1 MVAECDPVTRPTVGF
16 VSLGCAKAT
25 VDSERILTQLRAEG
39 YGFSQTYDDADV
51 VVVNTCGFIDAAVE
65 ESLSTIDEA
74 MSANG
79 QVIVTGCL
87 GTRAEMLKEK
97 FPGLLAVTGP
107 EATAEVMSAVHAKAP
122 PLQEPL
128 YHLLPPGGIKLTP
141 RHYAYLKISEGCNHK
156 CSFCII
162 PTMRGRLAS
171 RSPSDVLTEAGEL
184 VEAGVNELLV
194 VSQDTSA
201 YGVDLKKHADLMTGD
216 ALRPDVFSL
225 TKALGELGVWIRLH
239 YVYPYPH
246 VDDLITL
253 MVEGLV
259 LPYLDVPFQH
269 ASPRILKMM
278 KRPAS
283 TEDNLARIESWRQR
297 CSELAIRSTF
307 IVGFP
312 GETEEDFL
320 MLLTFIR
327 EAQLDRVGC
336 FVYSPVSGAR
346 ANDLPDPVDPLLAQE
361 RLEALMQVQAE
372 VSEGRLR
379 NRVGSQTEVVIDE
392 VEGDTALAR
401 SYAESPGVDGVIR
414 VAGASAFSPGQRVD
428 VRITDYDAHDL
439 SAEAIDSQTK
449 SDASP

>member
-1 MVAECDPVTRPTVGF
+1 MTRPTVGF

-65 ESLSTIDEA
+65 ESLSTIEEA
-74 MSANG
+74 MNANG

-87 GTRAEMLKEK
+87 GARAEMLKEK
-97 FPGLLAVTGP
+97 FPDLLAVTGP
-107 EATAEVMSAVHAKAP
+107 EATTEVMSAVHAKAP

-128 YHLLPPGGIKLTP
+128 YHLLPPGGVKLTP

-171 RSPSDVLTEAGEL
+171 RGPSDVLTEAGKL
-184 VEAGVNELLV
+184 VEAGVSELLV

-201 YGVDLKKHADLMTGD
+201 YGIDLKKHSDLMTGD
-216 ALRPDVFSL
+216 ALHPDVYSL
-225 TKALGELGVWIRLH
+225 ARALGELGVWVRLH

-253 MVEGLV
+253 MVDGLV

-269 ASPRILKMM
+269 ASPRVLKMM

-312 GETEEDFL
+312 GETEDDFL
-320 MLLTFIR
+320 QLLTFIR

-361 RLEALMQVQAE
+361 RLEELMQVQAE

-392 VEGDTALAR
+392 VDGDSALAR
-401 SYAESPGVDGVIR
+401 SYAESPEVDGVIR
-414 VAGASAFSPGQRVD
+414 VAGAGAFSPGQRID
-428 VRITDYDAHDL
+428 VKITGYDAHDL
-439 SAEAIDSQTK
+439 NAEALDT
-449 SDASP
+449 

>member
-1 MVAECDPVTRPTVGF
+1 M
-16 VSLGCAKAT
+16 
-25 VDSERILTQLRAEG
+25 DSERILTQLRAEG

-65 ESLSTIDEA
+65 ESLSTIEEA
-74 MSANG
+74 MSVNG

-87 GTRAEMLKEK
+87 GARAEMLKEK
-97 FPGLLAVTGP
+97 FPDLLAVTGP
-107 EATAEVMSAVHAKAP
+107 EAVSEVMSAVHAKVP

-128 YHLLPPGGIKLTP
+128 YHLLPPGGVKLTP

-171 RSPSDVLTEAGEL
+171 RSPSDVLTEAGKL
-184 VEAGVNELLV
+184 VEAGVSELLV

-201 YGVDLKKHADLMTGD
+201 YGIDLKKHSDLMTGD
-216 ALRPDVFSL
+216 ALRPDVYSL
-225 TKALGELGVWIRLH
+225 ARALGELGVWVRLH

-253 MVEGLV
+253 MVDGLV

-269 ASPRILKMM
+269 ASPRVLKMM

-283 TEDNLARIESWRQR
+283 TEDNLARIKSWRQR
-297 CSELAIRSTF
+297 CAELAIRSTF

-312 GETEEDFL
+312 GETEDDFL
-320 MLLTFIR
+320 QLLTFIR

-361 RLEALMQVQAE
+361 RLEELMQVQAE

-392 VEGDTALAR
+392 IEGDTALAR
-401 SYAESPGVDGVIR
+401 SYAESPEVDGVIR
-414 VAGASAFSPGQRVD
+414 VAGAAAFSPGQRVD
-428 VRITDYDAHDL
+428 VKITGYDAHDL
-439 SAEAIDSQTK
+439 NAEALDT
-449 SDASP
+449 

>member
-1 MVAECDPVTRPTVGF
+1 MTRPTVGF

-39 YGFSQTYDDADV
+39 YGSSQTYDDADV
-51 VVVNTCGFIDAAVE
+51 VGVNTCGFIDAAVE
-65 ESLSTIDEA
+65 ESLSTIEEA
-74 MSANG
+74 MNANG

-87 GTRAEMLKEK
+87 GARAEMLKEK
-97 FPGLLAVTGP
+97 FPDLLAVTGP
-107 EATAEVMSAVHAKAP
+107 EATTEVMSAVHAKAP

-128 YHLLPPGGIKLTP
+128 YHLLPPGGVKLTP

-171 RSPSDVLTEAGEL
+171 RGPSDVLTEAGKL
-184 VEAGVNELLV
+184 VEAGVSELLV

-201 YGVDLKKHADLMTGD
+201 YGIDLKKHSDLMTGD
-216 ALRPDVFSL
+216 ALRPDVYSL
-225 TKALGELGVWIRLH
+225 ARALGELGVWVRLH

-246 VDDLITL
+246 VDALITL
-253 MVEGLV
+253 MVDGLV

-269 ASPRILKMM
+269 ASPRVLKMM

-297 CSELAIRSTF
+297 CSELAIRSPF

-312 GETEEDFL
+312 GETEDDFL
-320 MLLTFIR
+320 QLLTFIR

-361 RLEALMQVQAE
+361 RLEELMQVQAE

-392 VEGDTALAR
+392 VEGDSALAR
-401 SYAESPGVDGVIR
+401 SYAESPEVDGVIR
-414 VAGASAFSPGQRVD
+414 VAGAGAFSPGQRID
-428 VRITDYDAHDL
+428 VKITGYDAHDL
-439 SAEAIDSQTK
+439 NAEALDT
-449 SDASP
+449 

>member
-1 MVAECDPVTRPTVGF
+1 MAVDGNPMTRPTVGF

-65 ESLSTIDEA
+65 ESLSTIEEA
-74 MSANG
+74 MNANG

-87 GTRAEMLKEK
+87 GARAEMLKEK
-97 FPGLLAVTGP
+97 FPDLLAVTGP
-107 EATAEVMSAVHAKAP
+107 EATTEVMSAVHAKAP

-128 YHLLPPGGIKLTP
+128 YHLLPPGGVKLTP

-171 RSPSDVLTEAGEL
+171 RSPGDVLTEAGKL
-184 VEAGVNELLV
+184 VEAGVSELLV

-201 YGVDLKKHADLMTGD
+201 YGIDLKKHSDLMTGD
-216 ALRPDVFSL
+216 ALRPDVYSL
-225 TKALGELGVWIRLH
+225 ARALGELGVWVRLH

-253 MVEGLV
+253 MVDGLV

-269 ASPRILKMM
+269 ASPRVLKMM

-312 GETEEDFL
+312 GETEDDFL
-320 MLLTFIR
+320 QLLTFIR

-361 RLEALMQVQAE
+361 RLEELMQVQAE

-392 VEGDTALAR
+392 VEGDSALAR
-401 SYAESPGVDGVIR
+401 SYAESPEVDGVIR
-414 VAGASAFSPGQRVD
+414 VAGAGAFSPGQRID
-428 VRITDYDAHDL
+428 VKITGYDAHDL
-439 SAEAIDSQTK
+439 NAEALDT
-449 SDASP
+449 

>member
-1 MVAECDPVTRPTVGF
+1 MTRPTVGF

-65 ESLSTIDEA
+65 ESLSTIEEA
-74 MSANG
+74 MNANG

-87 GTRAEMLKEK
+87 GARAEMLKEK
-97 FPGLLAVTGP
+97 FPDLLAVTGP
-107 EATAEVMSAVHAKAP
+107 EATTEVMSAVHAKAP

-128 YHLLPPGGIKLTP
+128 YHLLPPGGVKLTP

-171 RSPSDVLTEAGEL
+171 RSPGDVLTEAGKL
-184 VEAGVNELLV
+184 VEAGVSELLV

-201 YGVDLKKHADLMTGD
+201 YGIDLKKHSDLMTGD
-216 ALRPDVFSL
+216 ALRPDVYSL
-225 TKALGELGVWIRLH
+225 ARALGELGVWVRLH

-269 ASPRILKMM
+269 ASPRVLKMM

-312 GETEEDFL
+312 GETEDDFL
-320 MLLTFIR
+320 QLLTFIR

-361 RLEALMQVQAE
+361 RLEELMQVQAE

-392 VEGDTALAR
+392 VDGDSALAR
-401 SYAESPGVDGVIR
+401 SYAESPEVDGVIR
-414 VAGASAFSPGQRVD
+414 VAGAGAFSPGQRID
-428 VRITDYDAHDL
+428 VKITGYDAHDL
-439 SAEAIDSQTK
+439 NAETLDT
-449 SDASP
+449 

>member
-1 MVAECDPVTRPTVGF
+1 MGF

-39 YGFSQTYDDADV
+39 YGFSQTYTDADV

-65 ESLSTIDEA
+65 ESLATIDEA
-74 MSANG
+74 LSANG

-97 FPGLLAVTGP
+97 FPELLAVTGP
-107 EATAEVMSAVHAKAP
+107 QATAEVLSAVHQKVP
-122 PLQEPL
+122 PVQEPL

-171 RSPSDVLTEAGEL
+171 RRPADVLAEAGQL
-184 VEAGVNELLV
+184 VEAGVSELLV

-201 YGVDLKKHADLMTGD
+201 YGIDLRKQADLITGHN
-216 ALRPDVFSL
+216 LRPEIHSL
-225 TKALGELGVWIRLH
+225 VRALGELGVWVRLH

-246 VDDLITL
+246 VDELVSL
-253 MVEGLV
+253 MTEGLV

-269 ASPRILKMM
+269 ASPRILKLM
-278 KRPAS
+278 KRPAN
-283 TEDNLARIESWRQR
+283 TEDNLSRIQSWRDR

-312 GETEEDFL
+312 GETHEDFSQ
-320 MLLTFIR
+320 LLEFLR

-346 ANDLPDPVDPLLAQE
+346 ANQLPDPVDPELAGE
-361 RLEALMQVQAE
+361 RLQALMEVQAE
-372 VSEGRLR
+372 VSKDRLGS
-379 NRVGSQTEVVIDE
+379 RVGSQVEVVIDD
-392 VEGDTALAR
+392 VEADTAIAR
-401 SYAESPGVDGVIR
+401 SYAESPEVDGTIR
-414 VAGASAFSPGQRVD
+414 VTGAADLSPGQRLG
-428 VRITDYDAHDL
+428 VRITDFDEHDL
-439 SAEAIDSQTK
+439 LAEAL
-449 SDASP
+449 P

>member
-1 MVAECDPVTRPTVGF
+1 MTRPTVGF

-65 ESLSTIDEA
+65 ESLSTIEEA
-74 MSANG
+74 MNANG

-87 GTRAEMLKEK
+87 GARAEMLKEK
-97 FPGLLAVTGP
+97 FPDLLAVTGP
-107 EATAEVMSAVHAKAP
+107 EATTEVMSAVHAKAP

-128 YHLLPPGGIKLTP
+128 YHLLPPGGVKLTP

-171 RSPSDVLTEAGEL
+171 RSPGDVLTEAGKL
-184 VEAGVNELLV
+184 VEAGVSELLV

-201 YGVDLKKHADLMTGD
+201 YGIDLKKHSDLMTGD
-216 ALRPDVFSL
+216 VLRPDVYSL
-225 TKALGELGVWIRLH
+225 ARALGELGVWVRLH

-253 MVEGLV
+253 MVDGLV

-269 ASPRILKMM
+269 ASPRVLKMM

-312 GETEEDFL
+312 GETEDDFL
-320 MLLTFIR
+320 QLLTFIR
-327 EAQLDRVGC
+327 GAQLDRVGC

-361 RLEALMQVQAE
+361 RLEELMQVQAE

-392 VEGDTALAR
+392 VEGDSALAR
-401 SYAESPGVDGVIR
+401 SYAESPEVDGVIR
-414 VAGASAFSPGQRVD
+414 VAGAGAFSPGQRID
-428 VRITDYDAHDL
+428 VKITGYDAHDL
-439 SAEAIDSQTK
+439 NAEALDI
-449 SDASP
+449 

>member
-1 MVAECDPVTRPTVGF
+1 MTRPTVGF

-65 ESLSTIDEA
+65 ESLSTIEEA
-74 MSANG
+74 MNANG

-87 GTRAEMLKEK
+87 GARAEMLKEK
-97 FPGLLAVTGP
+97 FPDLLAVTGP
-107 EATAEVMSAVHAKAP
+107 EATTEVMSAVHAKAP

-128 YHLLPPGGIKLTP
+128 YHLLPPGGVKLTP

-171 RSPSDVLTEAGEL
+171 RGPSDVLTEAGKL
-184 VEAGVNELLV
+184 VEAGVSELLV

-201 YGVDLKKHADLMTGD
+201 YGIDLKKHSDLMTGD
-216 ALRPDVFSL
+216 ALRPDVYSL
-225 TKALGELGVWIRLH
+225 ARALGELGVWVRLH

-253 MVEGLV
+253 MVDGLV

-269 ASPRILKMM
+269 ASPRVLKMM

-312 GETEEDFL
+312 GETEDDFL
-320 MLLTFIR
+320 QLLTFIR

-361 RLEALMQVQAE
+361 RLEELMQVQAE

-392 VEGDTALAR
+392 VEGDSALAR
-401 SYAESPGVDGVIR
+401 SYAESPEVDGVIR
-414 VAGASAFSPGQRVD
+414 VAGAGAFSPGQRID
-428 VRITDYDAHDL
+428 VKITGYDAHDL
-439 SAEAIDSQTK
+439 NAEALDT
-449 SDASP
+449 

>member
-1 MVAECDPVTRPTVGF
+1 MTRPTVGF

-65 ESLSTIDEA
+65 ESLSTIEEA
-74 MSANG
+74 MNANG

-87 GTRAEMLKEK
+87 GARAEMLKEK
-97 FPGLLAVTGP
+97 FPDLLAVTGP
-107 EATAEVMSAVHAKAP
+107 EATTEVMSAVHAKAP

-128 YHLLPPGGIKLTP
+128 YHLLPPGGVKLTP

-171 RSPSDVLTEAGEL
+171 RGPSDVLTEAGKL
-184 VEAGVNELLV
+184 VEAGVSELLV

-201 YGVDLKKHADLMTGD
+201 YGIDLKKHSDLMTGD
-216 ALRPDVFSL
+216 ALHPDVYSL
-225 TKALGELGVWIRLH
+225 ARALGELGVWVRLH

-269 ASPRILKMM
+269 ASPRVLKMM

-312 GETEEDFL
+312 GETEDDFL
-320 MLLTFIR
+320 QLLTFIR

-346 ANDLPDPVDPLLAQE
+346 ANDLPDPVDPLLAQV
-361 RLEALMQVQAE
+361 RLEELMQVQAE

-392 VEGDTALAR
+392 VEGDSALAR
-401 SYAESPGVDGVIR
+401 SYAESPEVDGVIR
-414 VAGASAFSPGQRVD
+414 VAGAFSPGQRID
-428 VRITDYDAHDL
+428 VKITGYDAHDL
-439 SAEAIDSQTK
+439 NAEALDI
-449 SDASP
+449 

>member
-1 MVAECDPVTRPTVGF
+1 MTRPTVGF

-65 ESLSTIDEA
+65 ESLSTIEEA
-74 MSANG
+74 MNANG

-87 GTRAEMLKEK
+87 GARAEMLKEK
-97 FPGLLAVTGP
+97 FPDLLAVTGP
-107 EATAEVMSAVHAKAP
+107 EATTEVMSAVHAKAP

-128 YHLLPPGGIKLTP
+128 YHLLPPGGVKLTP

-171 RSPSDVLTEAGEL
+171 RSPSDVLTEAGKL
-184 VEAGVNELLV
+184 VEAGVSELLV

-201 YGVDLKKHADLMTGD
+201 YGIDLKKHSDLMTGD
-216 ALRPDVFSL
+216 ALRPDVYSL
-225 TKALGELGVWIRLH
+225 ARALGELGVWVRLH

-253 MVEGLV
+253 MVDGLV

-269 ASPRILKMM
+269 ASPRVLKMM

-312 GETEEDFL
+312 GETEDDFL
-320 MLLTFIR
+320 QLLAFIR

-361 RLEALMQVQAE
+361 RLEELMQVQAE

-392 VEGDTALAR
+392 VEGDSALAR
-401 SYAESPGVDGVIR
+401 SYAESPEVDGVIR
-414 VAGASAFSPGQRVD
+414 VAGAGAFSPGQRID
-428 VRITDYDAHDL
+428 VKITGYDAHDL
-439 SAEAIDSQTK
+439 NAEALDT
-449 SDASP
+449 

>member
-1 MVAECDPVTRPTVGF
+1 MTRPTVGF

-65 ESLSTIDEA
+65 ESLSTIEEA
-74 MSANG
+74 MNANG

-87 GTRAEMLKEK
+87 GARADMLKEK
-97 FPGLLAVTGP
+97 FPDLLAVTGP
-107 EATAEVMSAVHAKAP
+107 EATTEVMSAVHAKAP

-128 YHLLPPGGIKLTP
+128 YHLLPPGGVKLTP

-171 RSPSDVLTEAGEL
+171 RGPRDVLTEAGKL
-184 VEAGVNELLV
+184 VEAGVSELLV

-201 YGVDLKKHADLMTGD
+201 YGIDLKKHSDLMTGD
-216 ALRPDVFSL
+216 ALRPDVYSL
-225 TKALGELGVWIRLH
+225 ARALGELGVWVRLH

-253 MVEGLV
+253 MVDGLV

-269 ASPRILKMM
+269 ASPRVLKMM

-312 GETEEDFL
+312 GETEDDFL
-320 MLLTFIR
+320 QLLTFIS

-361 RLEALMQVQAE
+361 RLEELMQVQAE

-392 VEGDTALAR
+392 VDGDSALAR
-401 SYAESPGVDGVIR
+401 SYAESPEVDGVIR
-414 VAGASAFSPGQRVD
+414 VAGAGAFSPGQRID
-428 VRITDYDAHDL
+428 VKITGYDAHDL
-439 SAEAIDSQTK
+439 NAEALDI
-449 SDASP
+449 

>member
-1 MVAECDPVTRPTVGF
+1 MGF

-39 YGFSQTYDDADV
+39 YGFSQTYTDADV

-65 ESLSTIDEA
+65 ESLATIDEA
-74 MSANG
+74 LSANG

-97 FPGLLAVTGP
+97 FPELLAVTGP
-107 EATAEVMSAVHAKAP
+107 QATAEVLSAVHQKVP
-122 PLQEPL
+122 PVQEPL

-171 RSPSDVLTEAGEL
+171 RRPADVLAEAGQL
-184 VEAGVNELLV
+184 VEAGVSELLV

-201 YGVDLKKHADLMTGD
+201 YGIDLRKQADLITGHN
-216 ALRPDVFSL
+216 LRPEIFSL
-225 TKALGELGVWIRLH
+225 ARALGELGVWVRLH

-246 VDDLITL
+246 VDELVSL
-253 MVEGLV
+253 MTEGLV

-269 ASPRILKMM
+269 ASPRILKLM
-278 KRPAS
+278 KRPAN
-283 TEDNLARIESWRQR
+283 TEDNLSRIQSWRDR

-312 GETEEDFL
+312 GETHEDFSQ
-320 MLLTFIR
+320 LLEFLR

-346 ANDLPDPVDPLLAQE
+346 ANQLPDPVDPELAGE
-361 RLEALMQVQAE
+361 RLQTLMEVQAE
-372 VSEGRLR
+372 VSRDRLGS
-379 NRVGSQTEVVIDE
+379 RVGSRIEVVIDE
-392 VEGDTALAR
+392 VEADTAIAR
-401 SYAESPGVDGVIR
+401 SYAESPEVDGTIR
-414 VAGASAFSPGQRVD
+414 VTGAADLSPGQRLG
-428 VRITDYDAHDL
+428 VRITDFDEHDL
-439 SAEAIDSQTK
+439 LAEAL
-449 SDASP
+449 P

>member
-1 MVAECDPVTRPTVGF
+1 VGF

-39 YGFSQTYDDADV
+39 YGFSETYDNADV

-65 ESLSTIDEA
+65 ESLATIDEA

-79 QVIVTGCL
+79 RVIVTGCL
-87 GTRAEMLKEK
+87 GVRAEMLKEK
-97 FPGLLAVTGP
+97 FPDLLAITGP
-107 EATAEVMSAVHAKAP
+107 EDAESVMSAVHARVP

-128 YHLLPPGGIKLTP
+128 YHLLPPGGVKLTP
-141 RHYAYLKISEGCNHK
+141 RHYAYLKVSEGCNHK

-162 PTMRGRLAS
+162 PTMRGRLVS
-171 RSPSDVLTEAGEL
+171 RNPSDVLAEAGQL
-184 VEAGVNELLV
+184 VEAGVSELLI

-201 YGVDLKKHADLMTGD
+201 YGVDLKGHTDLMTGE
-216 ALRPDVFSL
+216 ALRPDVTSL
-225 TKALGELGVWIRLH
+225 VRALGELGVWVRLH

-246 VDDLITL
+246 VDELVAL
-253 MVEGLV
+253 MGDGLV

-269 ASPRILKMM
+269 ASPRILRMM

-283 TEDNLARIESWRQR
+283 GEDNLARIQSWRQ
-297 CSELAIRSTF
+297 CCPELAIRSTF

-320 MLLTFIR
+320 ELLAFLR

-346 ANDLPDPVDPLLAQE
+346 ANDLPDPVDASLAQQRYE
-361 RLEALMQVQAE
+361 TLMRVQSE
-372 VSEGRLR
+372 VSEARLQK
-379 NRVGSQTEVVIDE
+379 RVGSQCLAVIDE
-392 VEGDTALAR
+392 VDNDDALGR
-401 SYAESPGVDGVIR
+401 SYAESPEVDGVIR
-414 VAGASAFSPGQRVD
+414 LSGATGLSVGQRVE
-428 VRITDYDAHDL
+428 VSITGYDAHDL
-439 SAEAIDSQTK
+439 SGSVLN
-449 SDASP
+449 P

>member
-1 MVAECDPVTRPTVGF
+1 M
-16 VSLGCAKAT
+16 
-25 VDSERILTQLRAEG
+25 DSERILTQLRAEG

-65 ESLSTIDEA
+65 ESLSTIEEA
-74 MSANG
+74 MNANG

-87 GTRAEMLKEK
+87 GVRAEMLKEK
-97 FPGLLAVTGP
+97 FPDLLAVTGP
-107 EATAEVMSAVHAKAP
+107 EATTEVMSAVHAKAP

-128 YHLLPPGGIKLTP
+128 YHLLPPGGVKLTP

-171 RSPSDVLTEAGEL
+171 RGPSDVLTEAGKL
-184 VEAGVNELLV
+184 VEAGVSELLV

-201 YGVDLKKHADLMTGD
+201 YGIDLKKHSDLMTGD
-216 ALRPDVFSL
+216 ALRPDVYSL
-225 TKALGELGVWIRLH
+225 ARALGELGVWVRLH

-253 MVEGLV
+253 MVDGLV

-269 ASPRILKMM
+269 ASPRVLKMM

-283 TEDNLARIESWRQR
+283 TEDNLARIKSWRQR
-297 CSELAIRSTF
+297 CAELAIRSTF

-312 GETEEDFL
+312 GETEDDFL
-320 MLLTFIR
+320 QLLTFIR

-361 RLEALMQVQAE
+361 RLEELMQVQAE

-392 VEGDTALAR
+392 IEGDTALAR
-401 SYAESPGVDGVIR
+401 SYAESPEVDGVIR
-414 VAGASAFSPGQRVD
+414 VAGAAAFSPGQRVD
-428 VRITDYDAHDL
+428 VKITGYDAHDL
-439 SAEAIDSQTK
+439 NAEALDT
-449 SDASP
+449 

>member
-1 MVAECDPVTRPTVGF
+1 M
-16 VSLGCAKAT
+16 
-25 VDSERILTQLRAEG
+25 DSERILTQLRAEG

-65 ESLSTIDEA
+65 ESLSTIEEA
-74 MSANG
+74 MSVNG

-87 GTRAEMLKEK
+87 GVRAEMLKEK
-97 FPGLLAVTGP
+97 FPDLLAVTGP
-107 EATAEVMSAVHAKAP
+107 EAVSEVMSAVHAKVP

-128 YHLLPPGGIKLTP
+128 YHLLPPGGVKLTP

-171 RSPSDVLTEAGEL
+171 RIPSDVLTEARKL
-184 VEAGVNELLV
+184 VEAGVSELLV

-201 YGVDLKKHADLMTGD
+201 YGIDLKKHSDLMTGD
-216 ALRPDVFSL
+216 ALRPDVCSL
-225 TKALGELGVWIRLH
+225 ARALGELGVWVRLH

-246 VDDLITL
+246 VDNLITL
-253 MVEGLV
+253 MVDGLV

-269 ASPRILKMM
+269 ASPRVLKMM

-283 TEDNLARIESWRQR
+283 TEDNLARIKSWRQR
-297 CSELAIRSTF
+297 CAELAIRSTF

-312 GETEEDFL
+312 GETEDDFL
-320 MLLTFIR
+320 QLLTFIR

-361 RLEALMQVQAE
+361 RLEELMQVQAE

-392 VEGDTALAR
+392 IEGDTALAR
-401 SYAESPGVDGVIR
+401 SYAESPEVDGVIR
-414 VAGASAFSPGQRVD
+414 VAGAAAFSPGQRVD
-428 VRITDYDAHDL
+428 VKITGYDAHDL
-439 SAEAIDSQTK
+439 NAEVLD
-449 SDASP
+449 P

>member
-1 MVAECDPVTRPTVGF
+1 M
-16 VSLGCAKAT
+16 
-25 VDSERILTQLRAEG
+25 DSERILTQLRAEG

-65 ESLSTIDEA
+65 ESLSTIEEA
-74 MSANG
+74 MSVNG

-87 GTRAEMLKEK
+87 GARAEMLKEK
-97 FPGLLAVTGP
+97 FPDLLAVTGP
-107 EATAEVMSAVHAKAP
+107 EAVSEVMSAVHAKVP

-128 YHLLPPGGIKLTP
+128 YHLLPPGGVKLTP

-171 RSPSDVLTEAGEL
+171 RGPSDVLTEAGKL
-184 VEAGVNELLV
+184 VEAGVSELLV

-201 YGVDLKKHADLMTGD
+201 YGIDLKKHSDLMTGD
-216 ALRPDVFSL
+216 ALRPDVYSL
-225 TKALGELGVWIRLH
+225 ARALGELGVWVRLH

-253 MVEGLV
+253 MVDGLV

-269 ASPRILKMM
+269 ASPRVLKMM

-283 TEDNLARIESWRQR
+283 TEDNLARIKSWRQR
-297 CSELAIRSTF
+297 CAELAIRSTF

-312 GETEEDFL
+312 GETEDDFL
-320 MLLTFIR
+320 QLLTFIR

-361 RLEALMQVQAE
+361 RLEELMQVQAE

-392 VEGDTALAR
+392 IEGDTALAR
-401 SYAESPGVDGVIR
+401 SYAESPEVDGVIR
-414 VAGASAFSPGQRVD
+414 VADAAGFSPGQRVD
-428 VRITDYDAHDL
+428 VKITGYDAHDL
-439 SAEAIDSQTK
+439 NAEALDT
-449 SDASP
+449 

>member
-1 MVAECDPVTRPTVGF
+1 
-16 VSLGCAKAT
+16 

-65 ESLSTIDEA
+65 ESLSTIEEA
-74 MSANG
+74 MSVNG

-87 GTRAEMLKEK
+87 GVRAEMLKEK
-97 FPGLLAVTGP
+97 FPDLLAVTGP
-107 EATAEVMSAVHAKAP
+107 EAVSEVMSAVHAKVP

-128 YHLLPPGGIKLTP
+128 YHLLPPGGVKLTP

-171 RSPSDVLTEAGEL
+171 RSPSDVLTEAGKL
-184 VEAGVNELLV
+184 VEAGVSELLV

-201 YGVDLKKHADLMTGD
+201 YGIDLKKHSDLMTGD
-216 ALRPDVFSL
+216 ALRPDVCSL
-225 TKALGELGVWIRLH
+225 ARALGELGVWVRLH

-246 VDDLITL
+246 VDNLITL
-253 MVEGLV
+253 MVDGLV

-269 ASPRILKMM
+269 ASPRVLKMM

-283 TEDNLARIESWRQR
+283 TEDNLARIKSWRQR
-297 CSELAIRSTF
+297 CAELAIRSTF

-312 GETEEDFL
+312 GETEDDFL
-320 MLLTFIR
+320 QLLTFIR

-361 RLEALMQVQAE
+361 RLEELMQVQAE

-392 VEGDTALAR
+392 IEGDTALAR
-401 SYAESPGVDGVIR
+401 SYAESPEVDGVIR
-414 VAGASAFSPGQRVD
+414 VAGAAAFSPGQRVD
-428 VRITDYDAHDL
+428 VKITGYDAHDL
-439 SAEAIDSQTK
+439 NAEALDT
-449 SDASP
+449 

>member
-1 MVAECDPVTRPTVGF
+1 MTRPTVGF

-39 YGFSQTYDDADV
+39 YGFSEIYDHADV

-65 ESLSTIDEA
+65 ESLATIDEA

-79 QVIVTGCL
+79 RVIVTGCL
-87 GTRAEMLKEK
+87 GARAEMLREK
-97 FPGLLAVTGP
+97 FPDLLAVTGP
-107 EATAEVMSAVHAKAP
+107 EDTESVMSAVHASAP

-128 YHLLPPGGIKLTP
+128 YHLLPPGGVKLTP
-141 RHYAYLKISEGCNHK
+141 RHYAYLKISEGCNHR

-171 RSPSDVLTEAGEL
+171 RDPSDVLVEAGQL
-184 VEAGVNELLV
+184 VEAGVSELLV

-201 YGVDLKKHADLMTGD
+201 YGVDLKKHADLMTGE
-216 ALRPDVFSL
+216 ALRPDVTSL
-225 TKALGELGVWIRLH
+225 ARALGELGVWVRLH

-246 VDDLITL
+246 VDDLVTL
-253 MVEGLV
+253 MADGLV

-269 ASPRILKMM
+269 ASPRILGMM

-283 TEDNLARIESWRQR
+283 GEDNLARIQSWRQR
-297 CSELAIRSTF
+297 CPGLAIRSTF

-312 GETEEDFL
+312 GETEDDFSQ
-320 MLLTFIR
+320 LLAFLH

-346 ANDLPDPVDPLLAQE
+346 ANDLPDPVDASLAQQ
-361 RLEALMQVQAE
+361 RYAALMQVQAE
-372 VSEGRLR
+372 VSKARLQ
-379 NRVGSQTEVVIDE
+379 NRVGSQCVVVIDE
-392 VEGDTALAR
+392 VDGDGALGR
-401 SYAESPGVDGVIR
+401 SYAESPEVDGVIR
-414 VAGASAFSPGQRVD
+414 LSDTAGLAVGQRVE
-428 VRITDYDAHDL
+428 VKITGYDAHDL
-439 SAEAIDSQTK
+439 SASVLN
-449 SDASP
+449 S

>member
-1 MVAECDPVTRPTVGF
+1 MTRPTVGF

-65 ESLSTIDEA
+65 ESLSTIEEA
-74 MSANG
+74 MNANG

-87 GTRAEMLKEK
+87 GARAEMLKEK
-97 FPGLLAVTGP
+97 FPDLLAVTGP
-107 EATAEVMSAVHAKAP
+107 EATTEVMSAVHAKAP

-128 YHLLPPGGIKLTP
+128 YHLLPPGGVKLTP

-171 RSPSDVLTEAGEL
+171 RGPSDVLTEAGKL
-184 VEAGVNELLV
+184 VEAGVSELLV

-201 YGVDLKKHADLMTGD
+201 YGIDLKKHSDLMTGD
-216 ALRPDVFSL
+216 ALHPDVYSL
-225 TKALGELGVWIRLH
+225 ARALGELGVWVRLH

-253 MVEGLV
+253 MVDGLV

-269 ASPRILKMM
+269 ASPRVLKMM

-283 TEDNLARIESWRQR
+283 TEDNLARIKSWRQR
-297 CSELAIRSTF
+297 CAELAIRSTF

-312 GETEEDFL
+312 GETEDDFL
-320 MLLTFIR
+320 QLLTFIR

-361 RLEALMQVQAE
+361 RLEELMQVQAE

-392 VEGDTALAR
+392 VEGDSALAR
-401 SYAESPGVDGVIR
+401 SYAESPEVDGVIR
-414 VAGASAFSPGQRVD
+414 
-428 VRITDYDAHDL
+428 
-439 SAEAIDSQTK
+439 
-449 SDASP
+449 

>member
-1 MVAECDPVTRPTVGF
+1 M
-16 VSLGCAKAT
+16 
-25 VDSERILTQLRAEG
+25 DSERILTQLRAEG

-65 ESLSTIDEA
+65 ESLSTIEEA
-74 MSANG
+74 MSVNG

-87 GTRAEMLKEK
+87 GVRAEMLKEK
-97 FPGLLAVTGP
+97 FPDLLAVTGP
-107 EATAEVMSAVHAKAP
+107 EAVSEVMSAVHAKVP

-128 YHLLPPGGIKLTP
+128 YHLLPPGGVKLTP

-171 RSPSDVLTEAGEL
+171 RSPSDVLAEAGKL
-184 VEAGVNELLV
+184 VEAGVSELLV

-201 YGVDLKKHADLMTGD
+201 YGIDLKKHSDLMTGD
-216 ALRPDVFSL
+216 ALRPDVCSL
-225 TKALGELGVWIRLH
+225 ARALGELGVWVRLH

-246 VDDLITL
+246 VDNLITL
-253 MVEGLV
+253 MVDGLV

-269 ASPRILKMM
+269 ASPRVLKMM

-283 TEDNLARIESWRQR
+283 KEDNLARIKSWRQR
-297 CSELAIRSTF
+297 CAELAIRSTF

-312 GETEEDFL
+312 GETEDDFL
-320 MLLTFIR
+320 QLLTFIR

-361 RLEALMQVQAE
+361 RLEELMQVQAE

-392 VEGDTALAR
+392 IEGDTALAR
-401 SYAESPGVDGVIR
+401 SYAESPEVDGVIR
-414 VAGASAFSPGQRVD
+414 VAGAAAFSPGQRVD
-428 VRITDYDAHDL
+428 VKITGYDAHDL
-439 SAEAIDSQTK
+439 NAEALDT
-449 SDASP
+449 

>member
-1 MVAECDPVTRPTVGF
+1 M
-16 VSLGCAKAT
+16 
-25 VDSERILTQLRAEG
+25 DSERILTQLRAEG

-65 ESLSTIDEA
+65 ESLSTIEEA
-74 MSANG
+74 MSVNG

-87 GTRAEMLKEK
+87 GARAEMLKEK
-97 FPGLLAVTGP
+97 FPDLLAVTGP
-107 EATAEVMSAVHAKAP
+107 EAVSEVMSAVHAKVP

-128 YHLLPPGGIKLTP
+128 YHLLPPGGVKLTP

-171 RSPSDVLTEAGEL
+171 RSPSDVLTEAGKL
-184 VEAGVNELLV
+184 VEAGVSELLV

-201 YGVDLKKHADLMTGD
+201 YGIDLKKHSDLMTGD
-216 ALRPDVFSL
+216 ALRPDVCSL
-225 TKALGELGVWIRLH
+225 ARALGELGVWVRLH

-246 VDDLITL
+246 VDNLITL
-253 MVEGLV
+253 MVDGLV

-269 ASPRILKMM
+269 ASPRVLKMM

-283 TEDNLARIESWRQR
+283 TEDNLARIKSWRQR
-297 CSELAIRSTF
+297 CAELAIRSTF

-312 GETEEDFL
+312 GETEDDFL
-320 MLLTFIR
+320 QLLTFIR

-361 RLEALMQVQAE
+361 RLEELMQVQAE

-392 VEGDTALAR
+392 IEGDTALAR
-401 SYAESPGVDGVIR
+401 SYAESPEVDGVIR
-414 VAGASAFSPGQRVD
+414 VAGAAAFSPGRRVD
-428 VRITDYDAHDL
+428 VKITGYDAHDL
-439 SAEAIDSQTK
+439 NAEALDT
-449 SDASP
+449 

>member
-1 MVAECDPVTRPTVGF
+1 MTRPTVGF

-65 ESLSTIDEA
+65 ESLSTIEEA
-74 MSANG
+74 MNANG

-87 GTRAEMLKEK
+87 GARAEMLKEK
-97 FPGLLAVTGP
+97 FPDLLAVTGP
-107 EATAEVMSAVHAKAP
+107 EATTEVMSAVHAKAP

-128 YHLLPPGGIKLTP
+128 YHLLPPGGVKLTP

-171 RSPSDVLTEAGEL
+171 RGPSDVLTEAGKL
-184 VEAGVNELLV
+184 VEAGVSELLV

-201 YGVDLKKHADLMTGD
+201 YGIDLKKHSDLMTGD
-216 ALRPDVFSL
+216 ALHPDVYSL
-225 TKALGELGVWIRLH
+225 ARALGELGVWVRLH

-253 MVEGLV
+253 MVDGLV

-269 ASPRILKMM
+269 ASPRVLKMM

-312 GETEEDFL
+312 GETEDDFL
-320 MLLTFIR
+320 QLLTFIG

-361 RLEALMQVQAE
+361 RLEELMQVQAE

-392 VEGDTALAR
+392 VEGDSALAR
-401 SYAESPGVDGVIR
+401 SYAESPEVDGVIR
-414 VAGASAFSPGQRVD
+414 VAGAGAFSPGQRID
-428 VRITDYDAHDL
+428 VKITGYDAHDL
-439 SAEAIDSQTK
+439 NAEALDT
-449 SDASP
+449 